1 MPKAHKVRRGIQV
14 MRNSKES
21 NEKLVQR
28 FQKKV
33 QGSRVIV
40 MAKER
45 MYHKK
50 PLKKKHIRARAIMR
64 EHYRSI
70 REKSKYL

>member
-1 MPKAHKVRRGIQV
+1 MIYLKKNQ
-14 MRNSKES
+14 KES
-21 NEKLVQR
+21 NEKLISR

-45 MYHKK
+45 MHFKK
-50 PLKKKHIRARAIMR
+50 PIKKRHIRTRAIMR
-64 EHYRSI
+64 EHYRSL
-70 REKSKYL
+70 REKQKYL